1 MDKNKLDREMLEFM
15 GYLVTSA
22 RGLVDEPALYG
33 PFRLLEG
40 VSKLCA
46 ILDQAGIGDQ
56 VFIASLQKKIDE
68 GKFSLMT
75 DPDAFIALMDDVV
88 LDVTKQL
95 VK

>member
-1 MDKNKLDREMLEFM
+1 MGNSKVDKEMLEFM

-40 VSKLCA
+40 VSKLCT
-46 ILDQAGIGDQ
+46 ILEEAGIGDRA
-56 VFIASLQKKIDE
+56 FITSLQKKVDG
-68 GKFSLMT
+68 GKFSVMT
-75 DPDAFIALMDDVV
+75 DRNAFVAMMDDVV